1 MANPTEFEVIEP
13 FWYEGR
19 AENGI
24 PACTICGSPIQ
35 PKNPYYTK
43 DWDTR
48 AVLIRD
54 PSIDFRCFPSLSSL
68 PPSLLSQE
76 RQITRHRAEA
86 LAFTCFKL
94 WDDDEKGKVV
104 MANQTGGEFHAELF
118 ICMHEACMEIVDQFL
133 ALGYIAPPPLPTK
146 PWSLSMIWDVVR
158 LRIEVGQRTEYVG
171 AMDEVMDVDH
181 PHDYF
186 ALTGHH
192 LPFFQSCGL
201 WEDPLEVELDFSSI
215 TSSWRQAKIDDYQ
228 NDDTP
233 ARAVARLRQGYVSL
247 PQELQDYIL
256 DFIAPGADVGI
267 HCNRILS
274 SGTWRSLLIEGRLT
288 PWLWEIDPSKLP
300 DAESV
305 DYEAMVRQLSQAD
318 ILEADLHEATGYI
331 LGSAGLWN
339 RRRIWRVLESMRAGD
354 LPTERPWQTLSIFRN
369 EEEEKENAEYVK
381 EWCEEWGPGGSHQN
395 V

>member
-13 FWYEGR
+13 FFYSG

-24 PACTICGSPIQ
+24 PACTICGSPIHPQ
-35 PKNPYYTK
+35 GGYSIKHWDYY
-43 DWDTR
+43 
-48 AVLIRD
+48 AVLLRD
-54 PSIDFRCFPSLSSL
+54 PSIDFRCFPWLSSL
-68 PPSLLSQE
+68 PASLLSQE

-94 WDDDEKGKVV
+94 SDGDEKGKVV

-118 ICMHEACMEIVDQFL
+118 ICMHEACMEIVDRFL
-133 ALGYIAPPPLPTK
+133 ALGYIAPPPLPAK

-158 LRIEVGQRTEYVG
+158 LRIEVGQHTEYVG
-171 AMDEVMDVDH
+171 AMDEVMDVDE
-181 PHDYF
+181 PHGYF
-186 ALTGHH
+186 TLTGNH

-201 WEDPLEVELDFSSI
+201 WEDPLEVVLDFSSI
-215 TSSWRQAKIDDYQ
+215 TTPWRQAKINDYQ

-247 PQELQDYIL
+247 PQELQDYII

-274 SGTWRSLLIEGRLT
+274 SETWRSMLIDGRLT

-318 ILEADLHEATGYI
+318 ILEADLHESTGYI

-339 RRRIWRVLESMRAGD
+339 RRRIWRVLETMRAGD
-354 LPTERPWQTLSIFRN
+354 LPMENPRDKLSIFRN
-369 EEEEKENAEYVK
+369 EEEEKENAEYVE